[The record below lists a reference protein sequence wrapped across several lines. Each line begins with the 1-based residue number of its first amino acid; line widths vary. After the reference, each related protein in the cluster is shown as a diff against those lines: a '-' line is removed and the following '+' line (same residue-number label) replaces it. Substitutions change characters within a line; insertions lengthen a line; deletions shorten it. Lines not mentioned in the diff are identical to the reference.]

1 MSFHKDL
8 RDILYST
15 VNESIKNEDKVII
28 AFSGGVDS
36 TLLSKICKDL
46 KKQIFLVTI
55 GFPNS
60 HDLLFSK
67 HISYLLSDSQNHLVY
82 EINDIDF
89 EESLKYVMSKISCKS
104 LSHIENCIAFFYLS
118 KVIRNNDLGGFFL
131 TANGLDELFCGYN
144 RYRLYFDNGF
154 DLIIKF
160 MEERLNNEF
169 HLMNEISHVIGEI
182 GIKSV
187 QPFLNDNFIGFAKT
201 IPLEYKIKGSGDLLR
216 KHIIREI
223 ALDIGVPKESAMYPK
238 KALQYGSLIH
248 KHLLKNLKHDNA
260 ISENFLIKK
269 NI

>member
-1 MSFHKDL
+1 MSLHKKL

-15 VNESIKNEDKVII
+15 VNDSIKNEDKVVI

-36 TLLSKICKDL
+36 TLLSKICNDL
-46 KKQIFLVTI
+46 KKKVCLVTI
-55 GFPNS
+55 GFPHS

-67 HISYLLSDSQNHLVY
+67 TISSLLSDSQNHLIY
-82 EINDIDF
+82 EINDTDF
-89 EESLKYVMSKISCKS
+89 TTSLKHVKSKISCNS

-118 KVIRNNDLGGFFL
+118 KIIKDNDLGGFFL

-144 RYRLYFDNGF
+144 RYRFHFDNGS
-154 DLIIKF
+154 DSIIKL
-160 MEERLNNEF
+160 MEEKLINEF
-169 HLMNEISHVIGEI
+169 DLMNEISQVIGDS
-182 GIKSV
+182 GIKSI
-187 QPFLNDNFIGFAKT
+187 QPFLTDNFIAFAKT
-201 IPLEYKIKGSGDLLR
+201 IPIEYKIKGANDFLR

-248 KHLLKNLKHDNA
+248 KHLVKQ
-260 ISENFLIKK
+260 

>member
-1 MSFHKDL
+1 MSLPKDL
-8 RDILYST
+8 CDFLYST
-15 VNESIKNEDKVII
+15 VNDSIKNEDKVII

-46 KKQIFLVTI
+46 KKQICLMTI

-89 EESLKYVMSKISCKS
+89 EACLKYVMSKISCNC

-118 KVIRNNDLGGFFL
+118 KIIKDNDLGGFFL

-144 RYRLYFDNGF
+144 RYRMYFDDGY
-154 DLIIKF
+154 DLIMKF
-160 MEERLNNEF
+160 MEERLINEF
-169 HLMNEISHVIGEI
+169 HLISEIKNVIGES

-187 QPFLNDNFIGFAKT
+187 QPFLNDDFIAFAKT
-201 IPLEYKIKGSGDLLR
+201 IPLEYKIKGPDDLLR
-216 KHIIREI
+216 KHIIREV
-223 ALDIGVPKESAMYPK
+223 ALNIGVPKESAMYPK

-248 KHLLKNLKHDNA
+248 KHLVKKRFKVENG
-260 ISENFLIKK
+260 IS
-269 NI
+269 